1 VKFLT
6 VLLLTP
12 LAAVAEIQYITI
24 PGEGWHLTLDAP
36 PLTNTEAKA
45 RGRIFRYLAS
55 SVETGVTVSVNTET
69 EGSKS
74 NAQCR
79 DTYWTRQQTNPV
91 LVKGSESVF
100 EDDTAYYSTYR
111 SEGVYKGEPFKT
123 ANAHAYI
130 ARNGICADIHVSH
143 WPYNEESES
152 IVAEIVTSIAVV
164 D

>member
-1 VKFLT
+1 MRVIAI
-6 VLLLTP
+6 LLLAP
-12 LAAVAEIQYITI
+12 VVAVAEIQYITI
-24 PGEGWHLTLDAP
+24 PGEGWHLKLDAP
-36 PLTNTEAKA
+36 PLTHTEAKS

-74 NAQCR
+74 NAECR
-79 DTYWTRQQTNPV
+79 ETYWSKQQTNPM
-91 LVKGSESVF
+91 LVKGSETVF
-100 EDDTAYYSTYR
+100 ETDTAYFSTYR
-111 SEGVYKGEPFKT
+111 SEGVYKGQPFKT

-143 WPYNEESES
+143 WPYSEESES
-152 IVAEIVTSIAVV
+152 IVAEIATSLIVV